1 MKKKATRILLAVLL
15 LALAASLLAACDPD
29 PQEGGSGGGTVS
41 TTYYTVDFDTAGGST
56 IFESYTVR
64 DVPRGST
71 VAQPKRADGSVAVP
85 TRVGY
90 TFDHW
95 SYKGSE
101 FVFSDTAT
109 DDSPATPVTEDITL
123 TAVWTANKYTL
134 HLNPSD
140 TNDPELDYGGGLT
153 IAGVEGAFEDPVDKP
168 IDYDTAA
175 DDCLLDTVTTDKEG
189 DYFVYWYFYDE
200 GERKEFT
207 VWAKEGDKTVEMAA
221 RYKTEG
227 DTDLYPMFHSL
238 LPDYDVILD
247 ANGGAVT
254 GESTVTV
261 KQNDY
266 LKTSAFGT
274 PTRDGYRFAGW
285 YYETT
290 DDEGEVTEHDFTV
303 YDDVDA
309 DADNSAATKIS
320 STLVTEN
327 ETGNPSL
334 TLKARWVKTVDISS
348 AADLEA
354 VRTALNGDD
363 EEPKAEYA
371 SAEFT
376 FSAPVTVSG
385 WTPLFDESLPF
396 TGSVEG
402 KGFSV
407 TISGAADENGLFGL
421 FGMLS
426 GSVNDLV
433 VLATLESAPT
443 AETAF
448 VGGIAAIAKDAQING
463 CVAHI
468 TIAENIA
475 FPGTVYIGAA
485 AGASKGGLTVS
496 GIPLGEGST
505 APNMT
510 YRTETVGKATAGA
523 SAYIG
528 GITGGSYNT
537 IMNGGSVSSAPAVV
551 SAVIK
556 AAGKVYAG
564 GLIGNSQGF
573 TVTECYAGANLTVT
587 GSTVYVGGLAG
598 RSKTGLFSRSSC
610 VGGSVADKIT
620 ATGSFV
626 YAGGLVGEN
635 GAAIDNCRAD
645 IAISASATSWLR
657 AGGVAGSTDSHDI
670 DSCYITGSIT
680 ATGSGK
686 SSAVY
691 AAGVF
696 GKALLDASFSR
707 IYTETNITVTAEGG
721 ATADFLIARR
731 YSSTIIEFEKVFR
744 FANMTVTVNEKAVEA
759 AEEEPE
765 GVSVLAEDKRVNGWA
780 LGSDY
785 LDLDGGYWE
794 YADETGAH
802 PSLIPFWAPEEGEEG
817 SGEIGEEGS
826 GEEGSGE
833 SGEEGS
839 GEEGSGESGETA

>member
-15 LALAASLLAACDPD
+15 LALAASLLAACDPAH
-29 PQEGGSGGGTVS
+29 QEGGSGGGTVS
-41 TTYYTVDFDTAGGST
+41 TTYYTVSFDTAGGST
-56 IFESYTVR
+56 IFGSYNVSN
-64 DVPRGST
+64 VPRGST

-85 TRVGY
+85 TRKGY

-95 SYKGSE
+95 SYNGSE

-134 HLNPSD
+134 RLNPSD
-140 TNDPELDYGGGLT
+140 PELPPYNGGLT
-153 IAGVEGAFEDPVDKP
+153 IAGVDGAFADPVDKT

-175 DDCLLDTVTTDKEG
+175 DDFSLDTVTTDKEG
-189 DYFVYWYFYDE
+189 DYFVYWYFYDAD

-207 VWAKEGDKTVEMAA
+207 VWAKEGDKTALMAA
-221 RYKTEG
+221 RYETAG
-227 DTDLYPMFHSL
+227 DTALYPMFHSL
-238 LPDYDVILD
+238 LPDI
-247 ANGGAVT
+247 
-254 GESTVTV
+254 TVTV
-261 KQNDY
+261 DAAGGTGSPGTLTVKLGD
-266 LKTSAFGT
+266 TVSESALAD
-274 PTRDGYRFAGW
+274 PVREGYRFLGW
-285 YYETT
+285 SMTVDT
-290 DDEGEVTEHDFTV
+290 DEDAEAQDFV
-303 YDDVDA
+303 LA
-309 DADNSAATKIS
+309 SEEEDADNSGATVVKENI
-320 STLVTEN
+320 TLTA
-327 ETGNPSL
+327 
-334 TLKARWVKTVDISS
+334 KWVKTVDISS
-348 AADLEA
+348 AADLET
-354 VRTALNGDD
+354 VRTALSGDD
-363 EEPKAEYA
+363 EELKAEYA

-376 FSAPVTVSG
+376 FSAPVTASG

-402 KGFSV
+402 NGFSV

-433 VLATLESAPT
+433 VLATLETAPT

-463 CVAHI
+463 CAAHI
-468 TIAENIA
+468 AIAENIA

-496 GIPLGEGST
+496 GIHLDEGST

-528 GITGGSYNT
+528 GITGGSYGT

-551 SAVIK
+551 SAVMD
-556 AAGKVYAG
+556 ATGNVYAG
-564 GLIGNSQGF
+564 GLIGNSRGF
-573 TVTECYAGANLTVT
+573 TVTECYARANLTVT

-598 RSKTGLFSRSSC
+598 RSNTGLFSRSSC
-610 VGGSVADKIT
+610 VGDSVGDKIT
-620 ATGSFV
+620 ATGSDV
-626 YAGGLVGEN
+626 YAGGLVGLN

-645 IAISASATSWLR
+645 IAISASATSKLR

-680 ATGSGK
+680 AEGSGED
-686 SSAVY
+686 SAVY

-696 GKALLDASFSR
+696 GEALLDASFSR
-707 IYTETNITVTAEGG
+707 IYTETDITVTAAGG

-731 YSSTIIEFEKVFR
+731 SSKTIEFEKVFR

-759 AEEEPE
+759 DEEEPE

-802 PSLIPFWAPEEGEEG
+802 PSLIPFWAEDEETPEEGEEG
-817 SGEIGEEGS
+817 SGEEGS

>member
-29 PQEGGSGGGTVS
+29 PQEGGGGGGTVS
-41 TTYYTVDFDTAGGST
+41 TTYYTVSFDTAGGST
-56 IFESYTVR
+56 IFGSYNVSN
-64 DVPRGST
+64 VPRGST
-71 VAQPKRADGSVAVP
+71 VAQPKRADGSVAEP

-95 SYKGSE
+95 SYNGSE

-134 HLNPSD
+134 RLNPSD
-140 TNDPELDYGGGLT
+140 PELPYDGGLT
-153 IAGVEGAFEDPVDKP
+153 IAGVDGAFADPVDKT

-175 DDCLLDTVTTDKEG
+175 DDFSLDTVTTDKEG
-189 DYFVYWYFYDE
+189 DYFVYWYFYDAD

-221 RYKTEG
+221 RYETAG

-238 LPDYDVILD
+238 LPDI
-247 ANGGAVT
+247 
-254 GESTVTV
+254 TVTV
-261 KQNDY
+261 DAAGGTDSPDTLTVKLGD
-266 LKTSAFGT
+266 TVSESALAD
-274 PTRDGYRFAGW
+274 PVREGYRFLGW
-285 YYETT
+285 SMTA
-290 DDEGEVTEHDFTV
+290 DADEDAEAQDFV
-303 YDDVDA
+303 LVSEEE
-309 DADNSAATKIS
+309 DADNSGATVVKEDI
-320 STLVTEN
+320 TLTA
-327 ETGNPSL
+327 
-334 TLKARWVKTVDISS
+334 KWVKTVDISS
-348 AADLEA
+348 ADDLET

-363 EEPKAEYA
+363 EELKAEYA

-376 FSAPVTVSG
+376 FSASVTASG

-402 KGFSV
+402 NGFSV
-407 TISGAADENGLFGL
+407 TISGDADENGLFGL

-433 VLATLESAPT
+433 VLATLETAPT

-448 VGGIAAIAKDAQING
+448 VGGIAATAENAEING
-463 CVAHI
+463 CAAHI
-468 TIAENIA
+468 TVADNIA

-496 GIPLGEGST
+496 GIHLDEEGSP
-505 APNMT
+505 AA
-510 YRTETVGKATAGA
+510 YRTDAKKMTAGA

-528 GITGGSYNT
+528 GITGGSYGT

-551 SAVIK
+551 SAVIN
-556 AAGKVYAG
+556 AADYVYAG
-564 GLIGNSQGF
+564 GLIGHSQGF

-598 RSKTGLFSRSSC
+598 RSNTGLFSRSSC
-610 VGGSVADKIT
+610 VGGSVADNKIT
-620 ATGSFV
+620 ATGSDV
-626 YAGGLVGEN
+626 YAGGLVGQN

-645 IAISASATSWLR
+645 IAISASATSKLF

-680 ATGSGK
+680 ATGSGE

-696 GKALLDASFSR
+696 GEALLDASFSR
-707 IYTETNITVTAEGG
+707 IYTETDITVTAAGG

-731 YSSTIIEFEKVFR
+731 YSSTTIEFEKVFR

-759 AEEEPE
+759 DEEEPE
-765 GVSVLAEDKRVNGWA
+765 GVTVLAEDKRVNGWA

-785 LDLDGGYWE
+785 LALDGGYWE
-794 YADETGAH
+794 YAADETGAH
-802 PSLIPFWAPEEGEEG
+802 PSLIPFWAPEE
-817 SGEIGEEGS
+817 GEEGS

>member
-64 DVPRGST
+64 NVPRGST

-85 TRVGY
+85 TREGY

-95 SYKGSE
+95 SYNGSE

-123 TAVWTANKYTL
+123 TAVWIANEYVL
-134 HLNPSD
+134 HLDPSD
-140 TNDPELDYGGGLT
+140 PKLTYDGGLT
-153 IAGVEGAFEDPVDKP
+153 IANGDNIVAFEEPVDKT

-175 DDCLLDTVTTDKEG
+175 DDFSLDTVNTDKEG
-189 DYFVYWYFYDE
+189 DYFVYWYFYDAD

-221 RYKTEG
+221 RYETAD
-227 DTDLYPMFHSL
+227 DTVLYPMFHSL
-238 LPDYDVILD
+238 LPDITVRVD
-247 ANGGAVT
+247 AAGGT
-254 GESTVTV
+254 GSSGTLTV
-261 KQNDY
+261 KLGD
-266 LKTSAFGT
+266 TVSESALAD
-274 PTRDGYRFAGW
+274 PVRDGYRFLGW
-285 YYETT
+285 SMTVDT
-290 DDEGEVTEHDFTV
+290 DEDAEAQDFV
-303 YDDVDA
+303 LA
-309 DADNSAATKIS
+309 SEEEDADNSDATVVKENI
-320 STLVTEN
+320 TLTA
-327 ETGNPSL
+327 
-334 TLKARWVKTVDISS
+334 KWVKTVDISS

-354 VRTALNGDD
+354 VRMALNGDK
-363 EEPKAEYA
+363 EELKAEYA

-376 FSAPVTVSG
+376 FSAPVEAND

-402 KGFSV
+402 NGLSV

-433 VLATLESAPT
+433 VHATLESAPT
-443 AETAF
+443 AKTAF
-448 VGGIAAIAKDAQING
+448 IGGIAAIAKDAQING
-463 CVAHI
+463 CAAHI
-468 TIAENIA
+468 TVANNIA

-496 GIPLGEGST
+496 GIHLDEGST
-505 APNMT
+505 APDMT
-510 YRTETVGKATAGA
+510 YRTDAKAMTADA
-523 SAYIG
+523 NAYIG
-528 GITGGSYNT
+528 GITGGSYGE

-551 SAVIK
+551 SAAIN
-556 AAGKVYAG
+556 ADGNVYAG
-564 GLIGNSQGF
+564 GLIGNSHGF

-587 GSTVYVGGLAG
+587 GYTVHVGGLAG
-598 RSKTGLFSRSSC
+598 RSNTGLFSRSSC
-610 VGGSVADKIT
+610 VGGSVAAKIT
-620 ATGSFV
+620 ATGTNV
-626 YAGGLVGEN
+626 YAGGLVGHN

-645 IAISASATSWLR
+645 IAISASATSELL
-657 AGGVAGSTDSHDI
+657 AGGVAGITDDHDI

-680 ATGSGK
+680 ATGSGE

-707 IYTETNITVTAEGG
+707 IYTETNISVTAEGG

-731 YSSTIIEFEKVFR
+731 SSSKTIEFEKVFR
-744 FANMTVTVNEKAVEA
+744 FADMTVTVNGNAVEA
-759 AEEEPE
+759 DEEEPE
-765 GVSVLAEDKRVNGWA
+765 GVSVLTEDKRVKGWA
-780 LGSDY
+780 LGGDY
-785 LDLDGGYWE
+785 LALDGGYWE
-794 YADETGAH
+794 YADDETGAH
-802 PSLIPFWAPEEGEEG
+802 PSLIPFWKEVEETPEEGEEG
-817 SGEIGEEGS
+817 SGG
-826 GEEGSGE
+826 

>member
-15 LALAASLLAACDPD
+15 LALAASLLAACDPK
-29 PQEGGSGGGTVS
+29 PQEGGGGGGTVS
-41 TTYYTVDFDTAGGST
+41 TTYYTVSFDTAGGST
-56 IFESYTVR
+56 IFGSYNVSN
-64 DVPRGST
+64 VPRGST

-85 TRVGY
+85 TRKGY

-95 SYKGSE
+95 SYNGSE

-134 HLNPSD
+134 HLNPF
-140 TNDPELDYGGGLT
+140 DPELHYDGGLT
-153 IAGVEGAFEDPVDKP
+153 IAGVEGAFEEPVDKP

-175 DDCLLDTVTTDKEG
+175 KDLSLGIVTTDKEG
-189 DYFVYWYFYDE
+189 DYFVYWYFYDAD

-207 VWAKEGDKTVEMAA
+207 VWAKEGDTVEMAA

-238 LPDYDVILD
+238 LPDI
-247 ANGGAVT
+247 
-254 GESTVTV
+254 TVTV
-261 KQNDY
+261 DAAGGTDSPDTLTVKLGD
-266 LKTSAFGT
+266 TVSESALAD
-274 PTRDGYRFAGW
+274 PVREGYRFLGW
-285 YYETT
+285 SMTA
-290 DDEGEVTEHDFTV
+290 DADEDAEAQDFV
-303 YDDVDA
+303 LA
-309 DADNSAATKIS
+309 SEEEDADNSGATVVKENI
-320 STLVTEN
+320 TLTA
-327 ETGNPSL
+327 
-334 TLKARWVKTVDISS
+334 KWVKTVDISS
-348 AADLEA
+348 AADLEE
-354 VRTALNGDD
+354 VRTALSGDD
-363 EEPKAEYA
+363 EELKAEYA

-376 FSAPVTVSG
+376 FSAPVTASG

-402 KGFSV
+402 NGFSV

-433 VLATLESAPT
+433 VLATLETAPT

-463 CVAHI
+463 CAAHI
-468 TIAENIA
+468 AIAENIA

-496 GIPLGEGST
+496 GIHLDEEGSP
-505 APNMT
+505 AA
-510 YRTETVGKATAGA
+510 YRTDAKKMTAGA

-528 GITGGSYNT
+528 GITGGSYGT

-551 SAVIK
+551 SAVMN
-556 AAGKVYAG
+556 ADGDVYAG
-564 GLIGNSQGF
+564 GLIGHSQGF

-598 RSKTGLFSRSSC
+598 RSNTGLFSRSSC
-610 VGGSVADKIT
+610 VGGSVADNKIT
-620 ATGSFV
+620 ATGSVV
-626 YAGGLVGEN
+626 YAGGLVGRN

-645 IAISASATSWLR
+645 IAITARATSKLF

-670 DSCYITGSIT
+670 DSCYITGRIT
-680 ATGSGK
+680 ATGSGE

-696 GKALLDASFSR
+696 GEALLDASFSR

-721 ATADFLIARR
+721 ATADFLIAR
-731 YSSTIIEFEKVFR
+731 SSSSKTLEFEKVFR
-744 FANMTVTVNEKAVEA
+744 FANMTVTVNAKAVEA
-759 AEEEPE
+759 DEEEPE
-765 GVSVLAEDKRVNGWA
+765 GVTVLAEDKRVNGWA

-802 PSLIPFWAPEEGEEG
+802 PSLIPFWAEDEETPEE
-817 SGEIGEEGS
+817 GEEGS

>member
-15 LALAASLLAACDPD
+15 LALAASLLAACDPAH
-29 PQEGGSGGGTVS
+29 QEGGGGGGTVS
-41 TTYYTVDFDTAGGST
+41 TTYYTVSFDTAGGST
-56 IFESYTVR
+56 IFESYTVSN
-64 DVPRGST
+64 VPRGST

-85 TRVGY
+85 TRKGY

-95 SYKGSE
+95 SYNGSE

-123 TAVWTANKYTL
+123 TAVWTVNKYTL
-134 HLNPSD
+134 HLNPR
-140 TNDPELDYGGGLT
+140 DPELHYDGGLT
-153 IAGVEGAFEDPVDKP
+153 IAGVEGAFAEP
-168 IDYDTAA
+168 IDKEIEFDKAA
-175 DDCLLDTVTTDKEG
+175 DDFSLDTVTTDKEG
-189 DYFVYWYFYDE
+189 DYFVYWYFYAED

-221 RYKTEG
+221 RYETEG

-238 LPDYDVILD
+238 LPDI
-247 ANGGAVT
+247 
-254 GESTVTV
+254 TV
-261 KQNDY
+261 KVDAAGGTGSPDA
-266 LKTSAFGT
+266 LTVKLGDTVSESALAD
-274 PTRDGYRFAGW
+274 PVRDGYRFLGW
-285 YYETT
+285 SMTVDT
-290 DDEGEVTEHDFTV
+290 DEDAEAQDFV
-303 YDDVDA
+303 LA
-309 DADNSAATKIS
+309 SEEEDADNSDATVVKEDI
-320 STLVTEN
+320 TLTA
-327 ETGNPSL
+327 
-334 TLKARWVKTVDISS
+334 KWVKTVDISS
-348 AADLEA
+348 AANLEA
-354 VRTALNGDD
+354 VRTALSDDD
-363 EEPKAEYA
+363 EELKAEYA

-402 KGFSV
+402 NGFAV

-463 CVAHI
+463 CAAHI

-496 GIPLGEGST
+496 GIHLGEGST

-510 YRTETVGKATAGA
+510 YRTDAKAMTAGA
-523 SAYIG
+523 NAYIG
-528 GITGGSYNT
+528 GITGGSYGE

-551 SAVIK
+551 SAVMN
-556 AAGKVYAG
+556 ATGDVYAG
-564 GLIGNSQGF
+564 GLIGNSHGF

-587 GSTVYVGGLAG
+587 GFYVYVGGLAG
-598 RSKTGLFSRSSC
+598 RSRTGLFSRSSC

-620 ATGSFV
+620 ATGSVV
-626 YAGGLVGEN
+626 YAGGLVGWN

-645 IAISASATSWLR
+645 IAITARATSELR
-657 AGGVAGSTDSHDI
+657 AGGVAGRTDSHDI

-680 ATGSGK
+680 ATGSGEG
-686 SSAVY
+686 SAVY

-696 GKALLDASFSR
+696 GEALSDASFSR

-721 ATADFLIARR
+721 ATADFLIAHR
-731 YSSTIIEFEKVFR
+731 SPSKTLEFEKVFR

-759 AEEEPE
+759 DEEEPE
-765 GVSVLAEDKRVNGWA
+765 GVSVLTEDKRVKGWA
-780 LGSDY
+780 LGDDY
-785 LDLDGGYWE
+785 LDLDGGYWK
-794 YADETGAH
+794 YADNETGAH
-802 PSLIPFWAPEEGEEG
+802 PSLIPFWVPEEGEEG
-817 SGEIGEEGS
+817 SGESGEEGS

>member
-15 LALAASLLAACDPD
+15 LALAASLLAACDPK

-41 TTYYTVDFDTAGGST
+41 TTYYTVSFDTAGGST
-56 IFESYTVR
+56 IFGSYTVSN
-64 DVPRGST
+64 VPRGST
-71 VAQPKRADGSVAVP
+71 VAQPKRADGSVAEP

-95 SYKGSE
+95 SYNGSE

-134 HLNPSD
+134 RLNPSD
-140 TNDPELDYGGGLT
+140 PELPYDGGLT
-153 IAGVEGAFEDPVDKP
+153 IAGVEGAFAKP
-168 IDYDTAA
+168 IDKEIEFDKAA
-175 DDCLLDTVTTDKEG
+175 KDFSLDTVTTDKEG
-189 DYFVYWYFYDE
+189 DYFVYWYFYDAD

-221 RYKTEG
+221 RYETAG

-238 LPDYDVILD
+238 LPDI
-247 ANGGAVT
+247 
-254 GESTVTV
+254 TVTV
-261 KQNDY
+261 DAAGGTGSPGTLTVKLGD
-266 LKTSAFGT
+266 TVSESALAD
-274 PTRDGYRFAGW
+274 PVREGYRFLGW
-285 YYETT
+285 SMTA
-290 DDEGEVTEHDFTV
+290 DADEDAEAQDFV
-303 YDDVDA
+303 LA
-309 DADNSAATKIS
+309 SEEEDADNSGATVVKENI
-320 STLVTEN
+320 TLTA
-327 ETGNPSL
+327 
-334 TLKARWVKTVDISS
+334 KWVKTVDISS
-348 AADLEA
+348 VSDFET
-354 VRTALNGDD
+354 VRTALNGDN
-363 EEPKAEYA
+363 EELKAEYA

-385 WTPLFDESLPF
+385 WTPLFDEFLPF

-402 KGFSV
+402 NGNIV
-407 TISGAADENGLFGL
+407 TISGVADENGLFGL

-448 VGGIAAIAKDAQING
+448 IGGIAAIAKDAEING
-463 CVAHI
+463 CAAHI
-468 TIAENIA
+468 TIAENIT

-496 GIPLGEGST
+496 GIHLDEGST

-537 IMNGGSVSSAPAVV
+537 IMNGGWVSSAPAVV
-551 SAVIK
+551 SAVMD
-556 AAGKVYAG
+556 AADYVYAG
-564 GLIGNSQGF
+564 GLIGHSQGF

-598 RSKTGLFSRSSC
+598 WSNTGLFSRSSC
-610 VGGSVADKIT
+610 VGGSVADNKIT
-620 ATGSFV
+620 ATGSVV
-626 YAGGLVGEN
+626 YAGGLVGRN

-645 IAISASATSWLR
+645 IAISASATSELR

-680 ATGSGK
+680 ATGSGE

-691 AAGVF
+691 AAGIF
-696 GKALLDASFSR
+696 GEALLDASFSR

-731 YSSTIIEFEKVFR
+731 SSSKTLEFEKVFR
-744 FANMTVTVNEKAVEA
+744 FAGMTVTVNGKAVEA
-759 AEEEPE
+759 DEEEPE
-765 GVSVLAEDKRVNGWA
+765 GVSVLTEDQRVNGWA

-817 SGEIGEEGS
+817 SGE
-826 GEEGSGE
+826 EGSGE

>member
-1 MKKKATRILLAVLL
+1 MREKATRILLAVLL

-41 TTYYTVDFDTAGGST
+41 TTYYTVSFDTAGGST
-56 IFESYTVR
+56 SFGSYTVR

-71 VAQPKRADGSVAVP
+71 VAQPKSANGSVAEP

-95 SYKGSE
+95 SYNGSE

-123 TAVWTANKYTL
+123 TAVWIAEEYVL

-140 TNDPELDYGGGLT
+140 PELPYDGGLT
-153 IAGVEGAFEDPVDKP
+153 IAGVEGQFSEAIDKP
-168 IDYDTAA
+168 VKYDTAA
-175 DDCLLDTVTTDKEG
+175 DDLSLDTVTTDKEG
-189 DYFVYWYFYDE
+189 DYFVYWYFYDAD

-221 RYKTEG
+221 RYETAG

-238 LPDYDVILD
+238 LPDI
-247 ANGGAVT
+247 
-254 GESTVTV
+254 TVTV
-261 KQNDY
+261 DAAGGTGSSGTLTVKLGD
-266 LKTSAFGT
+266 TVSESALAD
-274 PTRDGYRFAGW
+274 PVRDGYRFLGW
-285 YYETT
+285 SMTVDT
-290 DDEGEVTEHDFTV
+290 DEDAEAQDFV
-303 YDDVDA
+303 LA
-309 DADNSAATKIS
+309 SEEEDADNSDATVVKENI
-320 STLVTEN
+320 TLTA
-327 ETGNPSL
+327 
-334 TLKARWVKTVDISS
+334 KWVKTVTISS

-354 VRTALNGDD
+354 VRKALNGDD
-363 EEPKAEYA
+363 EELKAEYA

-376 FSAPVTVSG
+376 FSASVEAND

-402 KGFSV
+402 NGFSV

-433 VLATLESAPT
+433 VFATLESAPT

-448 VGGIAAIAKDAQING
+448 VGGIAAVAKDAQING
-463 CVAHI
+463 CAAHI
-468 TIAENIA
+468 AIAENIA

-496 GIPLGEGST
+496 GIHLGEGST
-505 APNMT
+505 PPDTT
-510 YRTETVGKATAGA
+510 YRTDAMTMTAGA
-523 SAYIG
+523 DAYIG

-537 IMNGGSVSSAPAVV
+537 IMNGGSVSSALAVV
-551 SAVIK
+551 SAAIN
-556 AAGKVYAG
+556 AAGDVYAG
-564 GLIGNSQGF
+564 GLIGNSHGF

-598 RSKTGLFSRSSC
+598 RSNTGLFSRSSC
-610 VGGSVADKIT
+610 VGGSVAAKIT
-620 ATGSFV
+620 ATGTKV
-626 YAGGLVGEN
+626 YAGGLVGHN

-645 IAISASATSWLR
+645 IAISASATSELL
-657 AGGVAGSTDSHDI
+657 AGGVAGITDDHDI

-680 ATGSGK
+680 ATGSGE

-696 GKALLDASFSR
+696 GKALSDASFSR

-721 ATADFLIARR
+721 ATADFLIAHR
-731 YSSTIIEFEKVFR
+731 SSFRTIEFEKVFR
-744 FANMTVTVNEKAVEA
+744 FANMTVTVNGNAVA
-759 AEEEPE
+759 ADGEEPE
-765 GVSVLAEDKRVNGWA
+765 GVSVLTEDKRVNGWA

-785 LDLDGGYWE
+785 LALDGGYWE

-802 PSLIPFWAPEEGEEG
+802 PSLIPFWAEDEETPEE
-817 SGEIGEEGS
+817 
-826 GEEGSGE
+826 
-833 SGEEGS
+833 

>member
-15 LALAASLLAACDPD
+15 LALAASLLAACDPA

-41 TTYYTVDFDTAGGST
+41 TTYYTVSFDTAGGST
-56 IFESYTVR
+56 SFKSYTVSN
-64 DVPRGST
+64 VPRGST
-71 VAQPKRADGSVAVP
+71 VAQPKSANGSVAVP

-95 SYKGSE
+95 SYNGSE

-134 HLNPSD
+134 HLNPR
-140 TNDPELDYGGGLT
+140 DPKLPYDGGLT
-153 IAGVEGAFEDPVDKP
+153 IAGVEGAFAEP
-168 IDYDTAA
+168 IDKEIEFDKAA
-175 DDCLLDTVTTDKEG
+175 DDFSLDIVTTDKEG
-189 DYFVYWYFYDE
+189 DYFVYWYFYDK

-221 RYKTEG
+221 RYETAG

-238 LPDYDVILD
+238 LPDI
-247 ANGGAVT
+247 
-254 GESTVTV
+254 TVTV
-261 KQNDY
+261 DAAGGTGSPGTLTVKLGD
-266 LKTSAFGT
+266 TVSESALED
-274 PTRDGYRFAGW
+274 PVREGYRFLGW
-285 YYETT
+285 SMTVDT
-290 DDEGEVTEHDFTV
+290 DEDAEAQDFV
-303 YDDVDA
+303 LA
-309 DADNSAATKIS
+309 SEEEDADNSDATVVKENI
-320 STLVTEN
+320 TLTA
-327 ETGNPSL
+327 
-334 TLKARWVKTVDISS
+334 KWVKTVDISS

-363 EEPKAEYA
+363 EELKAEYA

-376 FSAPVTVSG
+376 FSASVTVSG

-402 KGFSV
+402 NGFSV

-463 CVAHI
+463 CAAHI
-468 TIAENIA
+468 AIAENID

-496 GIPLGEGST
+496 GIHLDEGST
-505 APNMT
+505 APDTT
-510 YRTETVGKATAGA
+510 YRTDAKKMTASGN
-523 SAYIG
+523 AYIG
-528 GITGGSYNT
+528 GITGGSYGT

-551 SAVIK
+551 SAVID
-556 AAGKVYAG
+556 ADGNVYAG

-587 GSTVYVGGLAG
+587 GSAVYVGGLAG
-598 RSKTGLFSRSSC
+598 WSNTGLFSRSSC
-610 VGGSVADKIT
+610 VGGSVADNKIT
-620 ATGSFV
+620 ATGSAV
-626 YAGGLVGEN
+626 YAGGLVGRN
-635 GAAIDNCRAD
+635 GATIDNCRAD
-645 IAISASATSWLR
+645 IAISASATSELR

-680 ATGSGK
+680 AEGSGEG
-686 SSAVY
+686 SAVY

-696 GKALLDASFSR
+696 GEALLDASFSR

-721 ATADFLIARR
+721 ATADFLIAHR
-731 YSSTIIEFEKVFR
+731 SPSKTIEFEKVFR

-759 AEEEPE
+759 DEEEPE

-817 SGEIGEEGS
+817 SGEEGS

>member
-64 DVPRGST
+64 NVPRGST
-71 VAQPKRADGSVAVP
+71 VAQPKRADGSVAEP
-85 TRVGY
+85 TRKGY

-95 SYKGSE
+95 SYNGSE

-134 HLNPSD
+134 HLNPR
-140 TNDPELDYGGGLT
+140 DPELRYEGGLT
-153 IAGVEGAFEDPVDKP
+153 IAGVEGAFTEPVDKP

-175 DDCLLDTVTTDKEG
+175 DDCSLDTVTTDKEG
-189 DYFVYWYFYDE
+189 DYFVYWYFYDAD

-207 VWAKEGDKTVEMAA
+207 VWAKEGEDEPVEMAA
-221 RYKTEG
+221 RYETAD

-238 LPDYDVILD
+238 LPDITVRVDE
-247 ANGGAVT
+247 AGGT
-254 GESTVTV
+254 GSPDTLTV
-261 KQNDY
+261 KLGD
-266 LKTSAFGT
+266 TVSESALAD
-274 PTRDGYRFAGW
+274 PVRDGYRFLGW
-285 YYETT
+285 SMTVDT
-290 DDEGEVTEHDFTV
+290 DEDAEAQDFV
-303 YDDVDA
+303 LA
-309 DADNSAATKIS
+309 SEEEDADNSDATVVKENI
-320 STLVTEN
+320 TLTA
-327 ETGNPSL
+327 
-334 TLKARWVKTVDISS
+334 KWVKTVDISS

-354 VRTALNGDD
+354 VRMALNDDD
-363 EEPKAEYA
+363 EKLKAEYA

-396 TGSVEG
+396 TGSVKG
-402 KGFSV
+402 NGFSV

-433 VLATLESAPT
+433 VHATLESAPT

-448 VGGIAAIAKDAQING
+448 VGGIAAIAKDAEING

-468 TIAENIA
+468 TIAEKIA

-496 GIPLGEGST
+496 GIHLDGGST

-510 YRTETVGKATAGA
+510 YRTDAKAMTAGA
-523 SAYIG
+523 NAYIG

-551 SAVIK
+551 SAVMN
-556 AAGKVYAG
+556 ADGKVYAG

-610 VGGSVADKIT
+610 VGGSVADNKIT
-620 ATGSFV
+620 ATGSV
-626 YAGGLVGEN
+626 IYAGGLVGEN

-645 IAISASATSWLR
+645 IAISASATSELR

-680 ATGSGK
+680 ATGSGE

-696 GKALLDASFSR
+696 GEALIDASFSR

-759 AEEEPE
+759 DEEEPE
-765 GVSVLAEDKRVNGWA
+765 GVTVLTEDKRVNGWA

-794 YADETGAH
+794 YAADETGAH
-802 PSLIPFWAPEEGEEG
+802 PSLIPFWAEDEETPEE
-817 SGEIGEEGS
+817 

>member
-41 TTYYTVDFDTAGGST
+41 TTYYTVSFDTAGGST
-56 IFESYTVR
+56 IFGSYNVSN
-64 DVPRGST
+64 VPRGST

-85 TRVGY
+85 TRKGY

-95 SYKGSE
+95 SYNGSE

-140 TNDPELDYGGGLT
+140 PELPYDGGLT
-153 IAGVEGAFEDPVDKP
+153 IAGVDGAFADPVDKT

-175 DDCLLDTVTTDKEG
+175 DDFSLDTVTTDKEG
-189 DYFVYWYFYDE
+189 DYFVYWYFYDAD

-221 RYKTEG
+221 RYETAG

-238 LPDYDVILD
+238 LPDI
-247 ANGGAVT
+247 
-254 GESTVTV
+254 TVTV
-261 KQNDY
+261 DAAGGTGSPGTLTVKLGD
-266 LKTSAFGT
+266 TVSESALAD
-274 PTRDGYRFAGW
+274 PVREGYRFLGW
-285 YYETT
+285 SMTA
-290 DDEGEVTEHDFTV
+290 DADEDAEAQDFV
-303 YDDVDA
+303 LA
-309 DADNSAATKIS
+309 SEEEDADNSGATVVKENI
-320 STLVTEN
+320 TLTA
-327 ETGNPSL
+327 
-334 TLKARWVKTVDISS
+334 KWVKTVDISS
-348 AADLEA
+348 AADLET
-354 VRTALNGDD
+354 VRTALSGDD
-363 EEPKAEYA
+363 EELKAEYA

-376 FSAPVTVSG
+376 FSASVTARG

-402 KGFSV
+402 NGFSV
-407 TISGAADENGLFGL
+407 TISGDADENGLFGL

-433 VLATLESAPT
+433 VHATLESAPTAT

-448 VGGIAAIAKDAQING
+448 VGGIAAIAENAEING
-463 CVAHI
+463 CAAHI
-468 TIAENIA
+468 AIAENIA

-551 SAVIK
+551 SAVMD
-556 AAGKVYAG
+556 ATGNVYAG

-587 GSTVYVGGLAG
+587 GSVVYVGGLAG

-620 ATGSFV
+620 ATGSVV

-645 IAISASATSWLR
+645 IAITASATSELL

-680 ATGSGK
+680 ATGSGE

-691 AAGVF
+691 AAGIF
-696 GKALLDASFSR
+696 GEALLDASFSR

-721 ATADFLIARR
+721 ATADFLIAHR
-731 YSSTIIEFEKVFR
+731 SPSKTLEFEKVFR

-765 GVSVLAEDKRVNGWA
+765 GVTVLAEDKRVNGWA

-785 LDLDGGYWE
+785 LALDGGYWE

-802 PSLIPFWAPEEGEEG
+802 PSLRPFWAEDEETPEE
-817 SGEIGEEGS
+817 

>member
-29 PQEGGSGGGTVS
+29 PQEGGGGGGTVS

-64 DVPRGST
+64 NVPRGST
-71 VAQPKRADGSVAVP
+71 VAQPKRADGSIAVP
-85 TRVGY
+85 TREGY

-95 SYKGSE
+95 SYNGNE

-123 TAVWTANKYTL
+123 TAVWIANEYVL
-134 HLNPSD
+134 HL
-140 TNDPELDYGGGLT
+140 DPYDEKKPYGGALT
-153 IAGVEGAFEDPVDKP
+153 IAGVEGQFSEAIDKP
-168 IDYDTAA
+168 VKYDTTASSNFK
-175 DDCLLDTVTTDKEG
+175 LDVPKTDRDG
-189 DYFVYWYFYDE
+189 DYFVYWYYYNDKDE
-200 GERKEFT
+200 ATAFT
-207 VWAKEGDKTVEMAA
+207 VWASESSSHVQMLDKYTF
-221 RYKTEG
+221 THG
-227 DTDLYPMFHSL
+227 LQLYPMFHSL

-348 AADLEA
+348 ADDLDA
-354 VRTALNGDD
+354 VRTALNGAG
-363 EEPKAEYA
+363 EELKAEYA

-376 FSAPVTVSG
+376 FSAPVVANN

-402 KGFSV
+402 NGFSV

-448 VGGIAAIAKDAQING
+448 IGGIAAIAKDAQING
-463 CVAHI
+463 CAAHI
-468 TIAENIA
+468 TANNIA

-496 GIPLGEGST
+496 GIHLDGGST
-505 APNMT
+505 APDTT
-510 YRTETVGKATAGA
+510 YRTDAKAMTAGA
-523 SAYIG
+523 DAYIG
-528 GITGGSYNT
+528 GITGGSYGT

-551 SAVIK
+551 SAVIN

-564 GLIGNSQGF
+564 GLIGHSQGF

-598 RSKTGLFSRSSC
+598 RSNTGLFSRSSC
-610 VGGSVADKIT
+610 VGGSVGDKIT
-620 ATGSFV
+620 ATGSDV
-626 YAGGLVGEN
+626 YAGGLVGRN

-645 IAISASATSWLR
+645 ISITARATSGLF
-657 AGGVAGSTDSHDI
+657 AGGVAGSTESHDI

-680 ATGSGK
+680 AEGSGED
-686 SSAVY
+686 SAVY

-696 GKALLDASFSR
+696 GAALLDASFSR

-721 ATADFLIARR
+721 ATADFLIAR
-731 YSSTIIEFEKVFR
+731 SSSYKTIEFEKVFR

-759 AEEEPE
+759 DEEEPE
-765 GVSVLAEDKRVNGWA
+765 GVTVLAEDKRVNGWA

-785 LDLDGGYWE
+785 LALDGGYWY
-794 YADETGAH
+794 YADETDETEVH
-802 PSLIPFWAPEEGEEG
+802 PSLIPFWAEDEETPEE
-817 SGEIGEEGS
+817 

>member
-15 LALAASLLAACDPD
+15 LALAASLLAACDPK

-41 TTYYTVDFDTAGGST
+41 TTYYTVSFDTAGGST

-64 DVPRGST
+64 NVPRGST
-71 VAQPKRADGSVAVP
+71 VAQPKRADGSVAEP
-85 TRVGY
+85 TRKGY

-95 SYKGSE
+95 SYNGSE
-101 FVFSDTAT
+101 FVFSDTA

-140 TNDPELDYGGGLT
+140 PELRYDGGLT
-153 IAGVEGAFEDPVDKP
+153 IAGVDGAFADPVDKT

-175 DDCLLDTVTTDKEG
+175 DDFSLDTVTTDKEG
-189 DYFVYWYFYDE
+189 DYFVYWYFYDAD

-221 RYKTEG
+221 RYETAG

-238 LPDYDVILD
+238 LPDI
-247 ANGGAVT
+247 
-254 GESTVTV
+254 TVTV
-261 KQNDY
+261 DAAGGTGSPGTLTVKLGD
-266 LKTSAFGT
+266 TVSESALAD
-274 PTRDGYRFAGW
+274 PVREGYRFLGW
-285 YYETT
+285 SMTVDT
-290 DDEGEVTEHDFTV
+290 DEDAEAQDFV
-303 YDDVDA
+303 LA
-309 DADNSAATKIS
+309 SEEEDADNSGATVVKENI
-320 STLVTEN
+320 TLTA
-327 ETGNPSL
+327 
-334 TLKARWVKTVDISS
+334 KWVKTVDISS
-348 AADLEA
+348 AADLEE
-354 VRTALNGDD
+354 VRTALSGDD
-363 EEPKAEYA
+363 EELKAEYA

-376 FSAPVTVSG
+376 FSASVTASG

-402 KGFSV
+402 NGFSV
-407 TISGAADENGLFGL
+407 TISGDADENGLFGL

-448 VGGIAAIAKDAQING
+448 VGGIAAIAKNAEING
-463 CVAHI
+463 CAAHI
-468 TIAENIA
+468 TVADNIA

-485 AGASKGGLTVS
+485 AGASKGELTVS
-496 GIPLGEGST
+496 GIHLDEGST
-505 APNMT
+505 APNTT
-510 YRTETVGKATAGA
+510 YRTDAKAMTAGA

-551 SAVIK
+551 SAVIN
-556 AAGKVYAG
+556 AADYVYAG
-564 GLIGNSQGF
+564 GLIGHSQGF

-598 RSKTGLFSRSSC
+598 RSNTGLFSRSSC
-610 VGGSVADKIT
+610 VGGSVGDKIT
-620 ATGSFV
+620 ATGSVV
-626 YAGGLVGEN
+626 YAGGLVGQN

-645 IAISASATSWLR
+645 ISVTARATSELF

-680 ATGSGK
+680 AEGSGEG
-686 SSAVY
+686 SAVY

-696 GKALLDASFSR
+696 GEALDASFSR
-707 IYTETNITVTAEGG
+707 IYTETNITVTAAGN
-721 ATADFLIARR
+721 ATADFLIAIARR
-731 YSSTIIEFEKVFR
+731 SSSKTIEFEKVFR

-765 GVSVLAEDKRVNGWA
+765 GVTVLAEDKRVNGWA
-780 LGSDY
+780 LGSDF
-785 LDLDGGYWE
+785 LALDGGYWY

-802 PSLIPFWAPEEGEEG
+802 PSLIPFWAEDEETPEE
-817 SGEIGEEGS
+817 

>member
-29 PQEGGSGGGTVS
+29 HQEGGGGGGTVS

-64 DVPRGST
+64 NVPRGST

-85 TRVGY
+85 TREGY

-95 SYKGSE
+95 SYNGSE

-134 HLNPSD
+134 RLNPSD
-140 TNDPELDYGGGLT
+140 TNDPELDYDGGLT
-153 IAGVEGAFEDPVDKP
+153 IAGVEGAFADPVDKE
-168 IDYDTAA
+168 IEFDKAA
-175 DDCLLDTVTTDKEG
+175 KDFSLDTVTTDKEG
-189 DYFVYWYFYDE
+189 DYFVYWYFYDK

-221 RYKTEG
+221 RYETAD

-238 LPDYDVILD
+238 LPDI
-247 ANGGAVT
+247 
-254 GESTVTV
+254 TVTV
-261 KQNDY
+261 DAAGGTGSPGALTVKLGD
-266 LKTSAFGT
+266 TVSESALAD
-274 PTRDGYRFAGW
+274 PVRDGYRFLGW
-285 YYETT
+285 SMTVDT
-290 DDEGEVTEHDFTV
+290 DEDAEAQDFV
-303 YDDVDA
+303 LA
-309 DADNSAATKIS
+309 SEEEDADNSDATVVKENI
-320 STLVTEN
+320 TLTA
-327 ETGNPSL
+327 
-334 TLKARWVKTVDISS
+334 KWVKTVDISS

-354 VRTALNGDD
+354 VRKALNGAG
-363 EEPKAEYA
+363 EELKAEYA

-376 FSAPVTVSG
+376 FSAPVVANN

-402 KGFSV
+402 KGFRV

-426 GSVNDLV
+426 GRVNDLV
-433 VLATLESAPT
+433 VFATLESAPT

-448 VGGIAAIAKDAQING
+448 IGGIAAIAKDAQING
-463 CVAHI
+463 CAAHI
-468 TIAENIA
+468 TIAEKID

-496 GIPLGEGST
+496 GIHLDEGST

-510 YRTETVGKATAGA
+510 YRTETVGRATAGA
-523 SAYIG
+523 NAYIG

-537 IMNGGSVSSAPAVV
+537 IMNGGSVSSALAVV
-551 SAVIK
+551 SAVMN
-556 AAGKVYAG
+556 AAGDVYAG
-564 GLIGNSQGF
+564 GLIGHSQGF

-645 IAISASATSWLR
+645 IAISASATSWLF

-696 GKALLDASFSR
+696 GEALHDASFSR

-731 YSSTIIEFEKVFR
+731 SPSKTIEFEKVFR
-744 FANMTVTVNEKAVEA
+744 FANMTVTVNEKAVDA
-759 AEEEPE
+759 DEEEPE
-765 GVSVLAEDKRVNGWA
+765 GVTVLAEDKRVNGWA

-802 PSLIPFWAPEEGEEG
+802 PSLIPFWAEDEETPEE
-817 SGEIGEEGS
+817 GEEGS